1 MDETLMEL
9 LKKDGIDAEL
19 LAAAEKE
26 AEEGDA
32 SLDPALLSRIPVP
45 DCPYYGREI
54 WNAAIAALLCGQN
67 LLLCGPKATGK
78 NILCENLDTVR
89 RIYGKYQTRIHALS
103 QFARAAGEIFVKAAA
118 EL

>member
-54 WNAAIAALLCGQN
+54 WNAAIAALLCG
-67 LLLCGPKATGK
+67 PKATGK